1 MASRSLSISHP
12 PTLPPSLPPSHPP
25 SHPPS
30 LPLHRLSQTVEK
42 RVIILSIHQPRYSI
56 FSLFTSL
63 TLLSQGHLVYHGTP
77 QQVLPYFHSLG
88 QIHVHIPQIIHRL
101 IVDLGKA
108 KEKVEEFK
116 SGIVTGKPAST
127 ELQLPDKNH
136 FPHTSRVHDSLHNT
150 TGCV

>member
-1 MASRSLSISHP
+1 MASRSLSI
-12 PTLPPSLPPSHPP
+12 

-42 RVIILSIHQPRYSI
+42 RLIIMSIHQPRYSI

-63 TLLSQGHLVYHGTP
+63 TLLSQGHLVYHGKA

-101 IVDLGKA
+101 IVDLGKV
-108 KEKVEEFK
+108 KEKVEEFN
-116 SGIVTGKPAST
+116 SGIVTENQLALNCNSQTKTNPLP
-127 ELQLPDKNH
+127 LQFMTACCTMRN
-136 FPHTSRVHDSLHNT
+136 TSLQDVYMQLK
-150 TGCV
+150 